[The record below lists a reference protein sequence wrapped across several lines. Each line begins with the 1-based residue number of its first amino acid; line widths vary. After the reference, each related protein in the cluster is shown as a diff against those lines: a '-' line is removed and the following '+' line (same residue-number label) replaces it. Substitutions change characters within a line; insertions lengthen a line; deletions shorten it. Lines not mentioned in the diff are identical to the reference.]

1 MRGVVDE
8 RSDVVV
14 NMEGRILEM
23 SRGLKETIGEWCMQ
37 ENIQKSSLHL
47 EPTAFNLLVEEMAC
61 DTY

>member
-23 SRGLKETIGEWCMQ
+23 SRGLKETIGE
-37 ENIQKSSLHL
+37 
-47 EPTAFNLLVEEMAC
+47 
-61 DTY
+61 